1 MEIKK
6 EDYIEQCCPLDTYS
20 HSARSAPSG
29 KIPIK
34 EVLKELDDL
43 YSRER
48 NADGS
53 VLLEEWLKK
62 AQEIGDWS
70 GELSIYSELMG
81 HHRRTGDK
89 EKGLFACE
97 QGLKIIKEQGIENS
111 VSAATVM
118 LNAATTYKAFGKSE
132 KSLSIF
138 THVSR
143 VFADSLSPDDY
154 RFAGLYNNMA
164 LTYTDLE
171 DYENAEKC
179 YLRALSTLQKCEK
192 SENEQAVTY
201 CNLCELYDKINL
213 EDERIALCAEKAYNL
228 LCTKTLARDGY
239 HAFTISKCAPTLD
252 KLGFFLWAAELS
264 KRAKEIYER
273 D

>member
-1 MEIKK
+1 MEK
-6 EDYIEQCCPLDTYS
+6 CCPLDTYS
-20 HSARSAPSG
+20 HTARTAPKQ

-34 EVLKELDDL
+34 EVIKELDEL

-53 VLLEEWLKK
+53 VLLEKWLQK
-62 AQEIGDWS
+62 AKQIGDWS

-81 HHRRTGDK
+81 HHRRTGDR
-89 EKGLFACE
+89 EKGLSACE
-97 QGLKIIKEQGIENS
+97 EGLKIIKEQGIENS

-118 LNAATTYKAFGKSE
+118 LNAATTYKAFGLFE
-132 KSLSIF
+132 KSLSVF
-138 THVSR
+138 KHVSR
-143 VFADSLSPDDY
+143 VYSNALAPDDY

-171 DYENAEKC
+171 DYMNAEEC
-179 YLRALSTLQKCEK
+179 FSRALSTLQKCEN

-201 CNLCELYDKINL
+201 CNLCELYDKQNP
-213 EDERIALCAEKAYNL
+213 EDERIALFAEKAYNL
-228 LCTKTLARDGY
+228 LSGENLARDGY

-252 KLGFFLWAAELS
+252 KLGFFLWAAELNE
-264 KRAKEIYER
+264 RARQIYER

>member
-6 EDYIEQCCPLDTYS
+6 EDYIEQSCLLDTYS
-20 HSARSAPSG
+20 HKVCSAPNG

-34 EVLKELDDL
+34 EILIELDEL

-53 VLLEEWLKK
+53 VFLEEWLEK

-70 GELSIYSELMG
+70 GELSLYSELMG

-97 QGLKIIKEQGIENS
+97 QGIRIIKEQGIENS

-118 LNAATTYKAFGKSE
+118 LNAATTYKAFGKAE

-143 VFADSLSPDDY
+143 VFSDSLSPDDY

-179 YLRALSTLQKCEK
+179 YTRALAVLQKCKK

-201 CNLCELYDKINL
+201 CNMCELYDKINP

-228 LCTKTLARDGY
+228 LCSETLLHDGY

-252 KLGFFLWAAELS
+252 KLGFFLWAAELCE
-264 KRAKEIYER
+264 RAKAIYER
-273 D
+273 A

>member
-6 EDYIEQCCPLDTYS
+6 EDYTEQCCLLDTNS
-20 HSARSAPSG
+20 HTVRSAPQE

-34 EVLKELDDL
+34 EILKDLDEL

-53 VLLEEWLKK
+53 VLLEKWLKK

-89 EKGLFACE
+89 EKGLFACKR
-97 QGLKIIKEQGIENS
+97 GLEIIKEQNIENS

-118 LNAATTYKAFGKSE
+118 LNAATTYKAFGMAE

-138 THVSR
+138 MHVCR
-143 VFADSLSPDDY
+143 VYSDALSPDDY

-164 LTYTDLE
+164 LAYTDVE

-179 YLRALSTLQKCEK
+179 YNLALSVLRLCEN

-201 CNLCELYDKINL
+201 CNLCELYDKQNP

-228 LCTKTLARDGY
+228 LCCETLAHDGY

-252 KLGFFLWAAELS
+252 KLGFFLWASELN
-264 KRAKEIYER
+264 KRAKGIYER
-273 D
+273 A

>member
-20 HSARSAPSG
+20 HTAKTAPTD
-29 KIPIK
+29 KIPVMEII
-34 EVLKELDDL
+34 KELDEL

-53 VLLEEWLKK
+53 ALLRRWTKK
-62 AQEIGDWS
+62 AEEIGDWS
-70 GELSIYSELMG
+70 GELSMLSELMG
-81 HHRRTGDK
+81 HHRRTGNRL
-89 EKGLFACE
+89 EALSACE
-97 QGLKIIKEQGIENS
+97 RGLSIIKEQGIENS

-118 LNAATTYKAFGKSE
+118 LNAATTYKAFGGAK
-132 KSLSIF
+132 KALPIF
-138 THVSR
+138 SHVCR
-143 VFADSLSPDDY
+143 VYSDALSPEDY

-164 LTYTDLE
+164 LAYADVC
-171 DYENAEKC
+171 DYENAEDC
-179 YLRALSTLQKCEK
+179 YNRALHVLRSCKN

-201 CNLCELYDKINL
+201 CNLCELYDKINP
-213 EDERIALCAEKAYNL
+213 EDERIAAFAEKAYSIL
-228 LCTKTLARDGY
+228 SSDTLAHDGY

-252 KLGFFLWAAELS
+252 KLGFFLWAAELN

-273 D
+273 A